1 MLGASKFGRF
11 PKRITDIY
19 EEVETYIADLVGKEN
34 AEKIIYHKLL
44 SPSMDRIQNAVD
56 KEREKIT
63 RFIDMELNH
72 SM

>member
-44 SPSMDRIQNAVD
+44 SPSI
-56 KEREKIT
+56 ERIT